1 MGRNDGFRSG
11 LGTSVASLIEYAA
24 NKAELYQQF
33 SNYLL
38 RGACMNSSSM
48 RQAKKCD
55 GTDLEVDF
63 VWTWSNH
70 ECLADCRYLREH

>member
-1 MGRNDGFRSG
+1 
-11 LGTSVASLIEYAA
+11 
-24 NKAELYQQF
+24 
-33 SNYLL
+33 
-38 RGACMNSSSM
+38 MNSSSM